1 MTILVQN
8 LTNETKQICRFGGT
22 KLFILPNNFVTFN
35 CTNSAETSF
44 WSKQSIVDNT
54 KNGIKVIIDM
64 TEINTLTKLRNAGK
78 LPAIGKVTENTE
90 VISEAEKVEKPVETV
105 NEVVETV
112 ETPVEITE
120 VKDEADIPTFTEE
133 VEAEP
138 ITESLE
144 EVTEDISIYHLDDD
158 SNDDGLDDMSYEDY
172 LQTLTKEELQ
182 KEATEKG
189 ISFKKNYSAKTLIS
203 LLLNNNE

>member
-22 KLFILPNNFVTFN
+22 KLFILPNNFITFN

-44 WSKQSIVDNT
+44 WSKQSIVDNS

-78 LPAIGKVTENTE
+78 LPAIGKVTKE
-90 VISEAEKVEKPVETV
+90 VEIVEKVETPVETV
-105 NEVVETV
+105 KEEVV

-120 VKDEADIPTFTEE
+120 VENEVDIPTFTEE
-133 VEAEP
+133 VVSEP
-138 ITESLE
+138 ITEPLE
-144 EVTEDISIYHLDDD
+144 EVQDTITNEDVVD
-158 SNDDGLDDMSYEDY
+158 
-172 LQTLTKEELQ
+172 EE
-182 KEATEKG
+182 
-189 ISFKKNYSAKTLIS
+189 IV
-203 LLLNNNE
+203 